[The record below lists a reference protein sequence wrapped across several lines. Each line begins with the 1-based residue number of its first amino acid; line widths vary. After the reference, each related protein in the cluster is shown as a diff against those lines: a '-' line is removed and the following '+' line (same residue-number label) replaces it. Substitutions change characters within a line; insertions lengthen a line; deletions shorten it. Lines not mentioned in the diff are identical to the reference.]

1 MSASVEG
8 FGFNDADGDGT
19 RDSDEIDLFTV
30 YAYVDLNNSGVLDLY
45 EPKTFFAG
53 TTLPPPSNY
62 LIQDLPAGTYT
73 VDAANKT
80 ITLQIVSASFP
91 NIDGTTQLRRYTLSG
106 DELTWKVPP
115 RPDGSVPVSSFTRV
129 R

>member
-1 MSASVEG
+1 LATTSVRTVSRSRFFRG
-8 FGFNDADGDGT
+8 QAIFTADGHFSINVFRAERLKFASNDRLRGT
-19 RDSDEIDLFTV
+19 PEDYRDVSLSMSTSF
-30 YAYVDLNNSGVLDLY
+30 
-45 EPKTFFAG
+45 
-53 TTLPPPSNY
+53 
-62 LIQDLPAGTYT
+62 GTYT

-91 NIDGTTQLRRYTLSG
+91 NFDSTTQLRRYTLSG
-106 DELTWKVPP
+106 DDLTWQVPP